1 MSAKKILMP
10 AQALLSQL
18 AQQQRPLLQRSVLCG
33 ALATILLVA
42 SWALIA
48 VIAQRLLAE
57 QQPWYAPALL
67 LSLMGL
73 LVLLLSRAWLQ
84 QQQEL
89 LAGKASINARLQLR
103 QQLLSHWQQQAVW
116 QLQQQSPAVHATKW
130 LEDVEA
136 MEGYFARYW
145 PQRQLM
151 LLSPL
156 IILLAVL
163 WTDWLVALLLFIA
176 APLIPLFM
184 SLIGMGAEQIN
195 QQHILQRQ
203 RLAGH
208 FLNRLRHIP
217 LLLRLGVTAQIKTEL
232 AGRSEQYR
240 HLLMRTLKLAFLS
253 SAVLEFF
260 SSVAI
265 AALAM
270 YIGFALYGAISW
282 GPATALTLGSGLFML
297 ALAPEFF
304 QPLRQFAQSYHDKAS
319 ALAAATEL
327 AAVFTATASPISTR
341 TTITNNTTLKI
352 KDLAIAQ
359 PGGELLQ
366 KGLCA
371 EVHTGQCLLI
381 SGRSGIGKSTLLQTL
396 AGLLPPAKGAIRIQG
411 QAVSVV
417 QSYYQPQQPWIMQG
431 SIRENLLLLCPAEE
445 RPSITTEQ
453 LMDVLRKLNLHSICP
468 DVAALD
474 KPLSERGEGLSGGQ
488 LQRLALARALLRPA
502 PYVLLDEPTS
512 ALDIQNR
519 QYVIAQL
526 AQLKTRCILVIVSHE
541 PELQVI
547 ADVHWQ
553 LEVGDDAAI

>member
-18 AQQQRPLLQRSVLCG
+18 EQQQRPLLQRSVIYG
-33 ALATILLVA
+33 ALATVVLVV

-48 VIAQRLLAE
+48 TIAQRLLTDQHSWSA
-57 QQPWYAPALL
+57 QVLG
-67 LSLMGL
+67 LSLMVL
-73 LVLLLSRAWLQ
+73 LVLLLSRAWMQ
-84 QQQEL
+84 QKQEL
-89 LAGKASINARLQLR
+89 LAGRASINARLQLR

-136 MEGYFARYW
+136 IEGYFSRYW

-195 QQHILQRQ
+195 QQHIRQRQ

-208 FLNRLRHIP
+208 FLDRLRHIP
-217 LLLRLGVTAQIKTEL
+217 LLLRLGVTDQIKTEL

-270 YIGFALYGAISW
+270 YIGFSLYGAISW

-327 AAVFTATASPISTR
+327 ASVFSAAANPMPARMLTADNATL
-341 TTITNNTTLKI
+341 TITA
-352 KDLAIAQ
+352 LAIAQ
-359 PGGELLQ
+359 PNGALLQ
-366 KGLCA
+366 RGLSA
-371 EVHTGQCLLI
+371 ELRTGQCLLI
-381 SGRSGIGKSTLLQTL
+381 SGRSGVGKSTLLQTL
-396 AGLLPPAKGAIRIQG
+396 AGLLPAAQGTVMLQG
-411 QAVSVV
+411 QAVSMTINH
-417 QSYYQPQQPWIMQG
+417 YQPQQPWIMQS
-431 SIRENLLLLCPAEE
+431 SIRDNLLPLCPENE
-445 RPSITTEQ
+445 RHNITPEQ
-453 LMDVLRKLNLHSICP
+453 LLDVLAKLNLQSICP
-468 DVAALD
+468 DIAALD

-488 LQRLALARALLRPA
+488 LQRLALARVLLRPA

-512 ALDIQNR
+512 ALDLQSR
-519 QYVIAQL
+519 QYVITQL
-526 AQLKTRCILVIVSHE
+526 AQLKQQCILVIVSHE
-541 PELQVI
+541 PELQLL

-553 LEVGDDAAI
+553 LEASDVATA